1 MDDNTRYL
9 RELIEEMKK
18 LRQEVSNLS
27 RQLNRLD
34 SLESEVREFRRLYDK
49 RSYKR

>member
-1 MDDNTRYL
+1 MDDYARYL

-18 LRQEVSNLS
+18 LRQEVSDLS
-27 RQLNRLD
+27 KQLNRLS

-49 RSYKR
+49 RSWK

>member
-1 MDDNTRYL
+1 MDENVRYL

-34 SLESEVREFRRLYDK
+34 SLETEVRDFRRLYDK
-49 RSYKR
+49 RSYR